1 MGARE
6 EWLGRVKGLMKA
18 ELKRRD
24 VSYGELAH
32 RLSEMGIRETEASV
46 TMKIVRGTFPT
57 WVFFAT
63 MKAIG
68 CPLIRLEDV

>member
-6 EWLGRVKGLMKA
+6 EWLSRVKGLMKA

-32 RLSEMGIRETEASV
+32 RLTEIGIRETEASV
-46 TMKIVRGTFPT
+46 TMKVARGIFPT
-57 WVFFAT
+57 WFFFASMRT
-63 MKAIG
+63 IG
-68 CPLIRLEDV
+68 CPLIRLDDV